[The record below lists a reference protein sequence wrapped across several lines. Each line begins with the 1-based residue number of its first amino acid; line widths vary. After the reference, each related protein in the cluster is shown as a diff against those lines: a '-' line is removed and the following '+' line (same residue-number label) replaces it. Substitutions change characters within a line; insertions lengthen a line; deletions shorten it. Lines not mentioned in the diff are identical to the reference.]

1 MNTELQENLIETSIP
16 LEGNNVNKLSNNC
29 YQLRMK
35 VRTGRYT
42 GSPVHAECRLI
53 PDVNK

>member
-1 MNTELQENLIETSIP
+1 MNTELQEILIETSIP